1 MRKQI
6 IFCKIALAKIC
17 GKGKILILK
26 KTIFNI
32 VKFVIYLCIGG
43 FLLWFVYRNYD
54 MKEIKA
60 TLGQGIN
67 YWWLL
72 LSMVIGLLSHF
83 SRTIRWQMLIEPI
96 EKKTRLSNTFFAVMI
111 GYFANLLIPRMGEI
125 SRCGVLSRYEN
136 ISVSKLI
143 GTVVVE
149 RLSDLIMLL
158 FCIAL
163 VLGLQFNL
171 VSDFLSENT
180 DFSSFAQLFTSVW
193 TYVIL
198 LSIVLALRLLKKWF
212 AKTSPYKKLKGL
224 WAKFS
229 EGFLAVKN
237 IKNKWAFVLHTLFI
251 WLMYFFMIY
260 VSFFAFEF
268 TSHLSLIAGLTTF
281 VLGSLGMVA
290 PVQGGMGPWHFMV
303 IATLQMYGIVENEG
317 AAFALIVWSSV
328 NAMIVL
334 MGLISLIVLP
344 LINREKT

>member
-1 MRKQI
+1 M
-6 IFCKIALAKIC
+6 
-17 GKGKILILK
+17 K

-32 VKFVIYLCIGG
+32 VKFVIYLSIGG
-43 FLLWFVYRNYD
+43 FLMWFVYRNYD
-54 MKEIKA
+54 MSEIRA
-60 TLGQGIN
+60 SLSQGIN

-72 LSMVIGLLSHF
+72 FSMVLGLASHF

-149 RLSDLIMLL
+149 RLSDVIMLL
-158 FCIAL
+158 LCVAL
-163 VLGLQFNL
+163 VLALQFNL
-171 VSDFLSENT
+171 VSGFLSNNT
-180 DFSSFAQLFTSVW
+180 DFSSFTQLFTSVW
-193 TYVIL
+193 TYVII
-198 LSIVLALRLLKKWF
+198 LSVVLALRLLKKWYS
-212 AKTSPYKKLKGL
+212 KTSPYKKLKGL
-224 WAKFS
+224 WAKFA
-229 EGFLAVKN
+229 EGFMAVKN

-251 WLMYFFMIY
+251 WLMYFLMIY

-268 TSHLSLIAGLTTF
+268 TSHLLPVAGLTAF

-303 IATLQMYGIVENEG
+303 IGALQIYGILENDA
-317 AAFALIVWSSV
+317 AAFALIVWSTI

-334 MGLISLIVLP
+334 MGLISLVVLP
-344 LINREKT
+344 LINRQKA